1 MSYNFS
7 RGVQFIGDIS
17 GSEDPD
23 RNTGIDFEDN
33 IIRMVADGGRTLV
46 VNHDKVGIGV
56 DSPSHKFD
64 INGDIRIRGNDIRDN
79 SGNPAITFDGSANTR
94 IKNDLEVVGSADVSG
109 SLYVTGSLSAEDFM
123 IVAVTEENTNIQT
136 GAEQMVLLAPFDI
149 ELTHTPRAFISSPS
163 TSGVITVDINKQG
176 SSIFSTNL
184 TIDANEGSSATAA
197 TAAVLSTSEID
208 DGDKITFD
216 VDTAGTSAKGL
227 KVTLYYR
234 RRLH

>member
-1 MSYNFS
+1 MGALLTGGSLFNFRILFIFDMSYNFS

-79 SGNPAITFDGSANTR
+79 SGNPAISFDGSANTT

-149 ELTHTPRAFISSPS
+149 ELTHTPRAFI
-163 TSGVITVDINKQG
+163 
-176 SSIFSTNL
+176 
-184 TIDANEGSSATAA
+184 
-197 TAAVLSTSEID
+197 
-208 DGDKITFD
+208 
-216 VDTAGTSAKGL
+216 
-227 KVTLYYR
+227 
-234 RRLH
+234 